1 MNAQAR
7 LLPVLL
13 LGLGCLGAAV
23 MAGLALG
30 SVQVPPAEL
39 WGAVTGGPGADPLH
53 VTVVQGLRFP
63 RVLMAALSGAV
74 LAVSGLCFQCILR
87 NPLAEPYILGISG
100 GAAVGSILGILL
112 GWAALGS
119 TLGAFAGSMVVLF
132 LVLHVRWG
140 RRAGENLL
148 LSGVMINAFCGAIIL
163 FLIALARN
171 SELSSIMFWFMGNLA
186 ACDLATALVY
196 AAVLLPGCLLVCF
209 SGHLMNLLLLGEDAA
224 HSLGIPVQK
233 AVLVLLVLVSV
244 MVSALVAAVG
254 PLGFVGLVVPQA
266 LRLALGPDHRIL
278 APASA
283 LFGASFLVV
292 CDLAART
299 LPPQGELPSGVI
311 TALIGAPLFIFFQ
324 WKATCPPS
332 AA

>member
-1 MNAQAR
+1 MKKTPH
-7 LLPVLL
+7 LVPVLL
-13 LGLGCLGAAV
+13 VGLGCLGAAV
-23 MAGLALG
+23 LAGLALG
-30 SVQVPPAEL
+30 SVRVPPGEM
-39 WGAVTGGPGADPLH
+39 WGALTGGAGADPLH

-63 RVLMAALSGAV
+63 RVLMAALAGAV

-119 TLGAFAGSMVVLF
+119 TAGAFAGSMAVLF
-132 LVLHVRWG
+132 LVLRMRWG
-140 RRAGENLL
+140 GRAGENLL

-186 ACDLATALVY
+186 ACDASTALVY
-196 AAVLLPGCLLVCF
+196 AAVLLPGCVLLCLG
-209 SGHLMNLLLLGEDAA
+209 GHLMNLLLLGEDAA

-233 AVLVLLVLVSV
+233 TVLSLLVLVSV
-244 MVSALVAAVG
+244 MVAALVAAVG

-266 LRLALGPDHRIL
+266 LRLALGPDHRVL

-283 LFGASFLVV
+283 LFGASFLVA

-324 WKATCPPS
+324 WKATCPSS
-332 AA
+332 AR